1 MRMFTT
7 ALLMASLHAP
17 QASAD
22 TCGELA
28 NKFADEDARDGMTIG
43 EMDDLRLCVGEW
55 MRDQILQRNKGAKQ
69 SSSNPGNVPANQTAQ
84 AETL

>member
-1 MRMFTT
+1 MFTT

-22 TCGELA
+22 TCGDLA
-28 NKFADEDARDGMTIG
+28 NKFADEDARDAMTIG
-43 EMDDLRLCVGEW
+43 EMDELRLCVGEW
-55 MRDQILQRNKGAKQ
+55 MRDQILQRSKAGKQ
-69 SSSNPGNVPANQTAQ
+69 GGNAGSAGSAANQTAQ

>member
-22 TCGELA
+22 TCGDLA

-43 EMDDLRLCVGEW
+43 EMDELRLCVGEW
-55 MRDQILQRNKGAKQ
+55 MRDQILQRTKAGKQ
-69 SSSNPGNVPANQTAQ
+69 GRAAPMDGANQTAQ
-84 AETL
+84 VDAP